1 MEGKGVG
8 LGSRLKE
15 KKGEGV
21 IKKWVRGREVRLRR
35 KGEEGRILKEKGG
48 GNFKREGREEY

>member
-1 MEGKGVG
+1 M
-8 LGSRLKE
+8 KE

-21 IKKWVRGREVRLRR
+21 IKKRVRGREVRLRR

-48 GNFKREGREEY
+48 ENIKREGRGEY